1 MLSAVCYVLRAVQV
15 ISKGA
20 ERGIYSTAKAGVNHW
35 TKMLASEM
43 QPYGINVNAIKPG
56 AP

>member
-1 MLSAVCYVLRAVQV
+1 VQV